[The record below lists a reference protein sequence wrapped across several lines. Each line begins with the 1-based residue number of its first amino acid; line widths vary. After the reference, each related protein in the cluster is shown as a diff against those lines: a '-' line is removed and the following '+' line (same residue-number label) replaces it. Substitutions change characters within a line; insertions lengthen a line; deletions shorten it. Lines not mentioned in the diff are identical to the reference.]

1 MADTR
6 TDPTTYVHTG
16 GIGKTGQDLQA
27 FGDRQNGL
35 NQLLLQQTASLQA
48 ENHALSAQLALAM
61 RQNELLEARIA
72 ELEKALDTAKNET
85 QSRLARMQEDV
96 KAAVAEVDR
105 LRLTTK
111 LNSNAIDR
119 LSRKGD

>member
-6 TDPTTYVHTG
+6 TDPRTYVHTG
-16 GIGKTGQDLQA
+16 GIGKTGQDLQS

-35 NQLLLQQTASLQA
+35 NQVLLQQTASLQA
-48 ENHALSAQLALAM
+48 ENNALTAQLALAL
-61 RQNELLEARIA
+61 RQNELLEARITA
-72 ELEKALDTAKNET
+72 LEQALDAAKHET

-119 LSRKGD
+119 LSKKED